1 MKTAEKQP
9 RRWEAMGPILACGD
23 TNAAVDN
30 LVEGLL
36 HKRLRVVRLGQPAKV
51 GGAEAGRWQVAA
63 TYVGACAVLHSC
75 EQGAAGHQLQ
85 WCGWASL
92 SR

>member
-1 MKTAEKQP
+1 VAPISCRHASSTLKHNECDSLRKQTPACLQVLVKTTQKHP

-36 HKRLRVVRLGQPAKV
+36 DKRLRVVRLGQPAKV
-51 GGAEAGRWQVAA
+51 GEA
-63 TYVGACAVLHSC
+63 
-75 EQGAAGHQLQ
+75 
-85 WCGWASL
+85 
-92 SR
+92 